1 MEAKMESLGNQKHK
15 NPETGTL
22 KKTATSRDRR
32 KWVHGHLGGGS
43 SNALFSIKITTIP
56 EIVHIGLQASKITA
70 RASKMSARAS
80 KIIEN
85 WITSLVK
92 NETLEVKKT
101 RRSKQTEKWHG
112 GGICAQRTG
121 YI

>member
-1 MEAKMESLGNQKHK
+1 MEAKIESLGSQNYKK
-15 NPETGTL
+15 PETRTL
-22 KKTATSRDRR
+22 EKTVTSRDRK

-43 SNALFSIKITTIP
+43 SNALFSIKITSIP
-56 EIVHIGLQASKITA
+56 DIVHIGLRASKITA
-70 RASKMSARAS
+70 RASKMTARAS
-80 KIIEN
+80 KMIEN
-85 WITSLVK
+85 WITLLVK

-121 YI
+121 